1 MVSAPARIL
10 IVDDEPFNRDV
21 LVQELELLDHE
32 GVTAIHG
39 REALDRLAGESVDL
53 ILLDI
58 MMPEMDGFEVL
69 RRLKDDARWRHIPVI
84 MISALDDLDSVV
96 RCIALGAED
105 HLPKPFDP
113 VLLKA
118 RIGACLENKRWHD
131 QEVAYLERIEREKA
145 KHEALLR
152 NILPE
157 DIVTRLNGGEVVIAD
172 RVEEA
177 TILIADLVG
186 FSAIAAQVTPAALMD
201 NLKRIFSTFDA
212 LCQRFGIERIK
223 TIGDAYMATA
233 GLPEPRPDN
242 AEADAEF
249 AFDHARRAR
258 RGQCGR
264 RGSLRHPHRHPHRHR
279 DRRCDRAAP
288 VPLRHLGRHGESC
301 EQAGIPWHAW
311 PDPRVGADQPHV
323 AAQLRIPG
331 A

>member
-1 MVSAPARIL
+1 LVPPARIL

-21 LVQELELLDHE
+21 LIQELELLDHE
-32 GVTAIHG
+32 GLTAIHG
-39 REALDRLAGESVDL
+39 RDALDQLSCDTVNL

-58 MMPEMDGFEVL
+58 MMPEMEGFEVL
-69 RRLKDDARWRHIPVI
+69 RRLKDGARLRHIPVI
-84 MISALDDLDSVV
+84 MISALDDLDSVG
-96 RCIALGAED
+96 ALHRPRRRGPPAQVVN
-105 HLPKPFDP
+105 P

-152 NILPE
+152 NILPG

-172 RVEEA
+172 RVEESDDPVCRSGW
-177 TILIADLVG
+177 IQRDSG
-186 FSAIAAQVTPAALMD
+186 QVTPAALVD

-223 TIGDAYMATA
+223 TIGDAYMAAA
-233 GLPEPRPDN
+233 GLPEPRPDH

-249 AFDHARRAR
+249 ALTMLAALDEVNAAAEVHFDIRIGIHTDPVIVGVIGPRRFLYDIWGDTVNLASR
-258 RGQCGR
+258 
-264 RGSLRHPHRHPHRHR
+264 L
-279 DRRCDRAAP
+279 
-288 VPLRHLGRHGESC
+288 ES
-301 EQAGIPWHAW
+301 AW
-311 PDPRVGADQPHV
+311 SDPRVGADQPHV